1 MTDKVEIT
9 SLVDDAV
16 KLHGHL
22 GPFLV
27 IGVRMGNLAKK
38 TLNLSAKN
46 KRELQATVHTPPFT
60 PFTCTIDGIQATT
73 TCTVGNQRLKIRN
86 SRKKITALFQ
96 TQNPQRTLHISVK
109 PRVIEELT
117 EKASKHVANE
127 ELVANVV
134 SMPTDQLF
142 EVEQH

>member
-1 MTDKVEIT
+1 MTNKEEIT
-9 SLVDDAV
+9 SLVNDAV

-27 IGVRMGNLAKK
+27 IGARMGNLAEK
-38 TLNLSAKN
+38 TLNLNEKDN
-46 KRELQATVHTPPFT
+46 RKLQTTVHTPPST
-60 PFTCTIDGIQATT
+60 PFTCIIDGIQATT
-73 TCTVGNQRLKIRN
+73 TCTIGNQRLKIRN

-96 TQNPQRTLHISVK
+96 TQNPQRTLRISVK

-117 EKASKHVANE
+117 QKASEHVAIE
-127 ELVANVV
+127 ELAARIA
-134 SMPTDQLF
+134 SMPKDQLF